1 MHVAVGL
8 LLAAAAAAQQG
19 SPGGLGPA
27 SVGVGHAEPLPQVIT
42 ARQATLER
50 NAELRTLV
58 ETVHRDADAI
68 VVLSGGPSAKNEAR
82 ARAVLAMLQ
91 AVGTLAAERSIAVGD
106 GGADAGLMQAAGRV
120 RRASARSFPLV
131 GVVPARE
138 IVRGGSPGLGRHHS
152 HLVAVE
158 EPTWLRN
165 RPAWGTETATR
176 YWLFNRFA
184 EGRNS
189 VAIVAGGDAATLD
202 DLAANVEYGRPVVL
216 LEGSG
221 GAVDAL
227 ITLLRGTTPAD
238 GAGQILQDRARQARL
253 ARRPDLFSM
262 VPVSSG
268 AAGLLGA
275 LRAALGPVLPRTS
288 G

>member
-1 MHVAVGL
+1 MRVVMGL
-8 LLAAAAAAQQG
+8 LLAAAIAAQEG
-19 SPGGLGPA
+19 GPGGQGRPA

-50 NAELRTLV
+50 NAELRALI

-68 VVLSGGPSAKNEAR
+68 VVLIGGPPAKDEAR
-82 ARAVLAMLQ
+82 TRAVLAMLE
-91 AVGTLAAERSIAVGD
+91 AVGTLAGERRIAVGD
-106 GGADAGLMQAAGRV
+106 GGADPALMQAAGGV

-138 IVRGGSPGLGRHHS
+138 IRPGRFLPRDRHHS

-158 EPTWLRN
+158 DPTWPRN

-176 YWLFNRFA
+176 HWLFNRFA

-202 DLAANVEYGRPVVL
+202 DVAANVEFGRPIVL
-216 LEGSG
+216 VQGSG
-221 GAVDAL
+221 GAADAL
-227 ITLLRGTTPAD
+227 ITLLRTTTPAD

-253 ARRPDLFSM
+253 ARRPDLFSI
-262 VPVSSG
+262 VPVSAE
-268 AAGLLGA
+268 AAGLLEA
-275 LRAALGPVLPRTS
+275 LRAALGPVLPGT

>member
-1 MHVAVGL
+1 MGLVALVTTI
-8 LLAAAAAAQQG
+8 LAGAAVALPAPTPAPAVRG
-19 SPGGLGPA
+19 AGP
-27 SVGVGHAEPLPQVIT
+27 PQVLT
-42 ARQATLER
+42 ATQAGLER
-50 NAELRTLV
+50 NAGLRALI

-68 VVLSGGPSAKNEAR
+68 VVLSGGPSPKPEAR
-82 ARAVLAMLQ
+82 ARAVLAMLE
-91 AVGTLAAERSIAVGD
+91 AVGALAAERHIAVGD
-106 GGADAGLMQAAGRV
+106 GGADAGLMQAAGQV
-120 RRASARSFPLV
+120 RRASGRDFLLV
-131 GVVPARE
+131 GVVPARD
-138 IVRGGSPGLGRHHS
+138 VARGGSLARDRDHS

-158 EPTWLRN
+158 DRTWPRR

-202 DLAANVEYGRPVVL
+202 DVAANVEFGRPLVL
-216 LEGSG
+216 IEGSG
-221 GAVDAL
+221 GAADAL

-253 ARRPDLFSM
+253 ARRPDLFSI
-262 VPVSSG
+262 VPAASG

-275 LRAALGPVLPRTS
+275 LRSALGPVLPRAA